1 MFDFSYAFDRQLGR
15 SQNHLP
21 ENPCLSPT
29 TLQFQDDLEAE
40 LEELEGA
47 ELEEQ
52 LLLPVATV
60 SAAPEHDITGL
71 LPAPLFLRGQTRRMN
86 LLICRLRWHFG
97 QVDLFLYFQE
107 LLLSISLLLVYY

>member
-1 MFDFSYAFDRQLGR
+1 MDEINKLNETMKRMQESVSVPSDAAADFD
-15 SQNHLP
+15 
-21 ENPCLSPT
+21 E
-29 TLQFQDDLEAE
+29 DDLEAE